1 MPTVQ
6 EMAAAMKRGND
17 MKEANLKKIE
27 ELFMEDEV
35 LTDWERNFLKDMKW
49 KYERVSGFTASSKQ
63 QKIIDDLIKHVAE
76 RYD

>member
-6 EMAAAMKRGND
+6 EMAAAMKRGNEAKD
-17 MKEANLKKIE
+17 ANLKKIE
-27 ELFMEDEV
+27 ELFKEDEV

-49 KYERVSGFTASSKQ
+49 KYEKVNGFIASTKQ
-63 QKIIDDLIKHVAE
+63 QKVIDDLIKHVAE

>member
-27 ELFMEDEV
+27 ELFKEDEV
-35 LTDWERNFLKDMKW
+35 LTDWERNFLKDMK
-49 KYERVSGFTASSKQ
+49 
-63 QKIIDDLIKHVAE
+63 
-76 RYD
+76 

>member
-6 EMAAAMKRGND
+6 EMAAAMRRGTEA
-17 MKEANLKKIE
+17 KEANLKKIE

-49 KYERVSGFTASSKQ
+49 KYQKVSGFTASAKQ
-63 QKIIDDLIKHVAE
+63 QKVIDDLIKHVAE